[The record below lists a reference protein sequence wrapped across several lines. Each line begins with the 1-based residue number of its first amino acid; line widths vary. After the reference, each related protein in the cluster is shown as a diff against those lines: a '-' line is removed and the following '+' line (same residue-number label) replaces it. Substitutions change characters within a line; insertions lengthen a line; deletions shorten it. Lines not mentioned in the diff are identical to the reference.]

1 MSATSGLTAL
11 HDAHCA
17 APSVRHHVA
26 ARKLWRSELAR
37 KQGYGTA
44 SPINAGGPGGFYG
57 LPQTLASLHHGQY
70 LGKRIGHKPIVVSD
84 FHTVKIVSNH
94 TKSSWYVFELK

>member
-44 SPINAGGPGGFYG
+44 SPINTGGPEGFLLQNPLG
-57 LPQTLASLHHGQY
+57 MY
-70 LGKRIGHKPIVVSD
+70 LRKK
-84 FHTVKIVSNH
+84 KIKN
-94 TKSSWYVFELK
+94 

>member
-1 MSATSGLTAL
+1 MMRIVL
-11 HDAHCA
+11 HRQCGINA
-17 APSVRHHVA
+17 A
-26 ARKLWRSELAR
+26 ARKVWRSELAR

-94 TKSSWYVFELK
+94 TKSSWYAFERKNKSYK